1 VLSCE
6 QEHRVGLKP
15 IIRRVFAPRGRQPV
29 VKVNHRFEW
38 VYVVAFVHPESGR
51 SIWYLLP
58 VLNTKAFQ
66 AVLDD
71 FAATALEPSQPGRS
85 KRILLVVDRAGW
97 HTSKNLRVPDG
108 IELIFQPAYSP
119 ERSKPVRCW
128 CWAKKVQPSER
139 LWVLSDEVL
148 TNRYFGSLGVLM
160 ARLSEQCVRLMA
172 DLGRVRAATLFWWW
186 SRITVI

>member
-1 VLSCE
+1 M
-6 QEHRVGLKP
+6 
-15 IIRRVFAPRGRQPV
+15 

-71 FAATALEPSQPGRS
+71 FAVTALEPSQPGRS
-85 KRILLVVDRAGW
+85 KRILLVLDRAGW
-97 HTSKNLRVPDG
+97 HTSQKLRVPDG

-119 ERSKPVRCW
+119 E
-128 CWAKKVQPSER
+128 VQPSER

-148 TNRYFGSLGVLM
+148 VNRCFGSLSVLM

-186 SRITVI
+186 PRMTIV

>member
-1 VLSCE
+1 M
-6 QEHRVGLKP
+6 
-15 IIRRVFAPRGRQPV
+15 

-38 VYVVAFVHPESGR
+38 LYVVAFVHPQSGR

-71 FAATALEPSQPGRS
+71 FAVSVLEPSQPGRS

-119 ERSKPVRCW
+119 E
-128 CWAKKVQPSER
+128 VQPSER
-139 LWVLSDEVL
+139 LWVLSDELL
-148 TNRYFGSLGVLM
+148 TNRCFGSLGVLM

-172 DLGRVRAATLFWWW
+172 DLKRVRAATLFWWW
-186 SRITVI
+186 PRITIV